1 MARIMPE
8 VVVQKLIQVGIDRL
22 RQNPAAFNEIFATY
36 NEPEM
41 ADVYG
46 QKYIDD
52 IRTWFF
58 TAKVPVVQAW
68 AMNAQRIPCYS
79 IHLATEQENE
89 AQAAMGDYYG
99 DESDSTVGA
108 SSFTVY
114 VDIGVHADRSGDTVL
129 WLYYI
134 LDYIL
139 FKEKLVAERLGL
151 KLQTFSASDYSK
163 DQKAMAE
170 NIWTRWVRF
179 RCNVLNG
186 WTQEALTEAT
196 PEVGFFVSRVGD
208 EDGDDDM
215 QIG

>member
-8 VVVQKLIQVGIDRL
+8 VVVQKLIQNGIDKL
-22 RQNPAAFNEIFATY
+22 RQNPSAFNEIFATY

-41 ADVYG
+41 AAIYG

-58 TAKVPVVQAW
+58 TAKIPVVQAW

-79 IHLATEQENE
+79 IHLATEQEDE
-89 AQAAMGDYYG
+89 SKAAMGDYYG
-99 DESDSTVGA
+99 DEDDSTMG
-108 SSFTVY
+108 SSAFTVY
-114 VDIGVHADRSGDTVL
+114 VDIGVHADRSGDNVL

-139 FKEKLVAERLGL
+139 FKEKLMAERLGL
-151 KLQTFSASDYSK
+151 RLHTFSASDYSK
-163 DQKAMAE
+163 DQRAMTE

-179 RCNVLNG
+179 RCTVLNG
-186 WTQEALTEAT
+186 WKQEDLTEAE
-196 PEVGFFVSRVGD
+196 PNVGIYVSRIGD
-208 EDGDDDM
+208 EDGDEDM